1 VTAVRE
7 EAPPAPL
14 VGEGVLLA
22 PRSHK
27 RARRRGALG
36 NWRSLTASGLAILFA
51 LLVWEV
57 MSAKHVVAT
66 YSLPTPHSVWTEW
79 WALSRRGILWHH
91 VWVTVHVALFGW
103 AFAFVVAFV
112 FSYPLSRSPLFASF
126 LAPYIAGTQAMP
138 ILALAP
144 LLTVWFGLGLFSK
157 MLICAVIC
165 FFPMMVTFSVALQNV
180 DRTLIDA
187 AATEGAGRWTS
198 LRYIELPL
206 ATRTILAGVRM
217 GLTLSMTGAIVSEF
231 VAASA
236 GLGYMME
243 LGRNQYDAPLV
254 FAAALTLIGIAV
266 FFYVVVGLLERVL
279 IDWE

>member
-1 VTAVRE
+1 VSA
-7 EAPPAPL
+7 AAI
-14 VGEGVLLA
+14 LLA
-22 PRSHK
+22 
-27 RARRRGALG
+27 L
-36 NWRSLTASGLAILFA
+36 LA
-51 LLVWEV
+51 WEV
-57 MSAKHVVAT
+57 MAAKHVVAA

-79 WALSRRGILWHH
+79 WALAKRGILWHH
-91 VWVTVHVALFGW
+91 VWATVHVALAGW
-103 AFAFVVAFV
+103 AFAFVIAMLFA
-112 FSYPLSRSPLFASF
+112 YPLSRSQVFASF

-144 LLTVWFGLGLFSK
+144 ILTVWFGIGLFSK
-157 MLICAVIC
+157 SLICAVIC
-165 FFPMMVTFSVALQNV
+165 FFPMMVTFSVGLQNV
-180 DRTLIDA
+180 DRTLTDA

-217 GLTLSMTGAIVSEF
+217 GLTLSMTGAIVAEF
-231 VAASA
+231 VAASE

-254 FAAALTLIGIAV
+254 FAAALTLVGVAV
-266 FFYVVVGLLERVL
+266 VFYVVVGLLERVL